1 MSATTI
7 LLYSPTGGGKT
18 TQIGTLAEDLFVK
31 TGLKTRVYTADL
43 GGADVLAPYVDLD
56 IVELVELGTNDIWIW
71 LNKAVRGQVLDD
83 KGKWTLDAAKNA
95 KVGAYCFESAHGI
108 ANLIQMDMEKRA
120 GTGTTIGGDAN
131 TSFSITAGGET
142 IKIGAQ
148 KGFGKYGIPQ
158 SQILMAMYESFKLPA
173 QYVLW
178 TAGLN
183 LDKDEITT
191 TKVVGPDVIGKALT
205 GVLPKDFNYT
215 FRLGV
220 NPAQGGKAEE
230 HLLYLGTHVDPQA
243 GNAVAMGNIRRPLD
257 STPLKAEEFIIKPAN
272 IAKALKLVQ
281 DDAKSSAKLAIQ
293 KRLDAAKAAAA
304 AKAETK

>member
-18 TQIGTLAEDLFVK
+18 TKLGLLAEDVFIT
-31 TGLKTRVYTADL
+31 TGKSLRVCSADF
-43 GGADVLAPYVDLD
+43 GGTDVLAPYIDMG
-56 IVELVELGTNDIWIW
+56 IIELVELGTSDIWIF
-71 LNKAVRGQVLDD
+71 LNKVVRGYTRDD
-83 KGKWTLDAAKNA
+83 KGKWVLDAERNS
-95 KVGAYCFESAHGI
+95 KVGAIAFESAHGI
-108 ANLIQMDMEKRA
+108 ANLIQIDMEKKA
-120 GTGTTIGGDAN
+120 GLGTTIGGDSN
-131 TSFSITAGGET
+131 TSFSVTGDGET

-158 SQILMAMYESFKLPA
+158 SPVLLAIYESFKLPME
-173 QYVLW
+173 YVVW

-183 LDKDEITT
+183 QDKDEITT
-191 TKVVGPDVIGKALT
+191 TKIVGPDVIGKALT

-215 FRLGV
+215 FRLGI

-243 GNAVAMGNIRRPLD
+243 GNAIAMGNIRRPLD

-272 IAKALKLVQ
+272 IAKALKLVME
-281 DDAKSSAKLAIQ
+281 DARNSAKLAIQ
-293 KRLDAAKAAAA
+293 KRLAA
-304 AKAETK
+304 AKANTPVVEKK